1 VRRIETVRLDTHFVA
16 RRVEVLGVKQWWLA
30 RMVGVDRKTVG
41 RWLSGRV
48 KRIAHRN
55 AEKLAAHLECSL
67 ADITAPDGVDVYAT
81 REEQRAAAALLREK
95 DLLQILSPSDNWDL
109 AERVIK
115 ATMHPDL
122 PLRDIGQLYNLLSI
136 AAWRQGNYVEGAA
149 HAERARELGEK
160 LDDAGIILNAAQNL
174 ATIDSLLGRNV
185 RALEGYEK
193 CLARPEYFHTK
204 RDHAKA
210 LSNVAMVYRDF
221 ARFGE
226 GVAAQ
231 AKAIKL
237 FEEPVLP
244 FNLAIAWTGM
254 GDVLTEIGCFS
265 EARAAAGKARR
276 YAAEAGFE
284 KGLVTTLFYLGDV
297 ACLQGDLGE
306 ARRLVE
312 AGTEGLGKY
321 EVYDLACHEIAA
333 RFYRRAGELD
343 EAARRA
349 TYGLSVAEGFPTL
362 RAGMLQERARLA
374 TAEGNPAGEVRYR
387 GEANA
392 IFEGTGL
399 GARVRAEPV
408 VEYGE
413 MFPVDR
419 GTRAALEPFFRKY
432 LKNG

>member
-1 VRRIETVRLDTHFVA
+1 MI
-16 RRVEVLGVKQWWLA
+16 
-30 RMVGVDRKTVG
+30 GVDRKTVG

-48 KRIAHRN
+48 KRIARRN
-55 AEKLAAHLECSL
+55 AEKLAANLECSL
-67 ADITAPDGVDVYAT
+67 EDVTVPEGVDVYAT

-109 AERVIK
+109 AERLIK

-122 PLRDIGQLYNLLSI
+122 PLRDMGQLYNLLSI
-136 AAWRQGNYVEGAA
+136 AAWRQGNYDEGAA
-149 HAERARELGEK
+149 HAERAREIGEK
-160 LDDAGIILNAAQNL
+160 LGDAGIILNAAQTL

-193 CLARPEYFHTK
+193 CLARPEYFNTK

-210 LSNVAMVYRDF
+210 LSNVAMVYGDF

-226 GVAAQ
+226 SVAAQ

-237 FEEPVLP
+237 FEELALP
-244 FNLAIAWTGM
+244 FNLAIAWVGM
-254 GDVLTEIGCFS
+254 GDALTELGYFS
-265 EARAAAGKARR
+265 GARAAAGKARR
-276 YAAEAGFE
+276 CAAEAGFE
-284 KGLVTTLFYLGDV
+284 KGLVTTLFYLGDA

-306 ARRLVE
+306 ARGLVE
-312 AGTEGLGKY
+312 AGTDGLHKY

-349 TYGLSVAEGFPTL
+349 AYGLSATDGFPNL
-362 RAGMLQERARLA
+362 YARMLQERARLA
-374 TAEGNPAGEVRYR
+374 IAEGEPAAEVRYR

-392 IFEGTGL
+392 IFERTGL
-399 GARVRAEPV
+399 NARVRNEPV
-408 VEYGE
+408 AEYGA

-419 GTRAALEPFFRKY
+419 GTKAAVESFIRKR
-432 LKNG
+432 LKEY

>member
-1 VRRIETVRLDTHFVA
+1 VRRTETVRLNTHFVT

-48 KRIAHRN
+48 KRVGRRN
-55 AEKLAAHLECSL
+55 AEKLAAYLECSFQ
-67 ADITAPDGVDVYAT
+67 DVTVPDSVEVYAT

-95 DLLQILSPSDNWDL
+95 DLLQLLSPSDNWDL
-109 AERVIK
+109 AERLIK

-122 PLRDIGQLYNLLSI
+122 PLRDMGQLYNLLSI
-136 AAWRQGNYVEGAA
+136 AAWRQGNYDEGVA
-149 HAERARELGEK
+149 HAERAREIGEK
-160 LDDAGIILNAAQNL
+160 LGDPGIILNAAQNV
-174 ATIDSLLGRNV
+174 ATVDSLLGRNA
-185 RALEGYEK
+185 RALEGYER

-210 LSNVAMVYRDF
+210 LSNVAMVYGDF

-226 GVAAQ
+226 SVAAQ
-231 AKAIKL
+231 TKAIKL
-237 FEEPVLP
+237 FEELALP
-244 FNLAIAWTGM
+244 FNLAIAWVGM
-254 GDVLTEIGCFS
+254 GGVLTEMGYFS
-265 EARAAAGKARR
+265 EAGAALGKALR

-284 KGLVTTLFYLGDV
+284 KGRVTALCYLGDV
-297 ACLQGDLGE
+297 ACLRGDLAE

-312 AGTEGLGKY
+312 AGTAGLRSY
-321 EVYDLACHEIAA
+321 EVYDLGSHEIAA

-349 TYGLSVAEGFPTL
+349 ARGLSAAEGFPTL
-362 RAGMLQERARLA
+362 RAKMLQERARLA
-374 TAEGNPAGEVRYR
+374 TAEGDPAAEVRFR

-392 IFEGTGL
+392 IFERTGL
-399 GARVRAEPV
+399 GARARAEPV
-408 VEYGE
+408 KEYGG

-419 GTRAALEPFFRKY
+419 DTASALAPFFRRY
-432 LKNG
+432 CNNG

>member
-1 VRRIETVRLDTHFVA
+1 VRRTETVRLDTHFVT

-41 RWLSGRV
+41 RWLSGKV
-48 KRIAHRN
+48 KRIARRN

-67 ADITAPDGVDVYAT
+67 DDITVADGVDVYAT
-81 REEQRAAAALLREK
+81 REERRAAASLLREK

-109 AERVIK
+109 AERLIK
-115 ATMHPDL
+115 ATMYPDL
-122 PLRDIGQLYNLLSI
+122 PLRDMGQLYNLLSI
-136 AAWRQGNYVEGAA
+136 AAWRQGNYAEGAA
-149 HAERARELGEK
+149 HAERAREIGEK
-160 LDDAGIILNAAQNL
+160 LGDAGIILNAAQNL

-204 RDHAKA
+204 RDHAKT
-210 LSNVAMVYRDF
+210 LSNVAMVYGDF
-221 ARFGE
+221 ARFGDS
-226 GVAAQ
+226 VAAQ

-237 FEEPVLP
+237 FEELALP
-244 FNLAIAWTGM
+244 FNLAIAWIGV
-254 GDVLTEIGCFS
+254 GNVLTEIGYFP
-265 EARAAAGKARR
+265 EARAAVGKARR

-284 KGLVTTLFYLGDV
+284 KGVVTTLFYLGDV

-306 ARRLVE
+306 ARGLIE
-312 AGTEGLGKY
+312 AGAEGLRKY
-321 EVYDLACHEIAA
+321 EVYDLACHEATA

-349 TYGLSVAEGFPTL
+349 AYGLSAADRFPTL

-374 TAEGNPAGEVRYR
+374 TAEGDPAGEVRYR

-392 IFEGTGL
+392 IFERTGL

-408 VEYGE
+408 VEYGA

-419 GTRAALEPFFRKY
+419 GTRAALEPFFRKQ
-432 LKNG
+432 LKNS